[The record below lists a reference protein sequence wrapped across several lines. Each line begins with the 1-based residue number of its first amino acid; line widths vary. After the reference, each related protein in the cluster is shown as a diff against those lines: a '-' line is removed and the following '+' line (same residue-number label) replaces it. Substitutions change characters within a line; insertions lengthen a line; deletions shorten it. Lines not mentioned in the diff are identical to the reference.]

1 MAVSCPSLPP
11 KILTDEQVRP
21 TGKHRL
27 RMAAEGRHLAAC
39 SLYVLLVNIESFLR
53 TSAIFMIARTVLY
66 KARPAILSRTFSEK
80 TDLRTCARVDF
91 DNSSDEVSCP
101 AFLENT

>member
-21 TGKHRL
+21 TRGHRL
-27 RMAAEGRHLAAC
+27 RMAADGCHLAAC

-66 KARPAILSRTFSEK
+66 KTGPAIMSRTFSENPFAK
-80 TDLRTCARVDF
+80 LSLAMTSILK
-91 DNSSDEVSCP
+91 P
-101 AFLENT
+101 